1 MGNRAFVF
9 LAAAISMVSYGASI
23 AIDAP
28 EGIAISTR
36 LLRWQKSCPAQV
48 IALNKAKA
56 GWFINDVLVLNA
68 GSIDIQEVQL
78 GLVLSEPDNPVAP
91 SKVLKKFDGY
101 RIPVAIAPGKAAA
114 LGPQPWTVGG
124 IKNELKTFGSGNYLF
139 TVGILSVLLA
149 DGKMLTFDPESDFIE
164 SRMTDA
170 DEAFKNLD
178 WAVVEAFAKAAHA
191 RAVQMYE
198 RSRAVYTTSP
208 MSVTPL
214 TENGNGGYFKCA
226 DTMQPIYCTNHVTS
240 CTETECGAGKPCPH
254 QKCEYYY

>member
-1 MGNRAFVF
+1 MSIA
-9 LAAAISMVSYGASI
+9 LLILTASYGAAI

-28 EGIAISTR
+28 EGIAVSTR

-48 IALNKAKA
+48 IALNRAKA

-68 GSIDIQEVQL
+68 GSIDIQEVQI
-78 GLVLSEPDNPVAP
+78 GIVLSEADNSVAP
-91 SKVLKKFDGY
+91 SKVLKKFAGY
-101 RIPVAIAPGKAAA
+101 RIAVAIPPGKAAA
-114 LGPQPWTVGG
+114 LGPHLWTVGA
-124 IKNELKTFGSGNYLF
+124 IKNELKAFGAGSYFF

-149 DGKMLTFDPESDFIE
+149 DGKMLTFEPESDFVE
-164 SRMTDA
+164 SRMAEA

-178 WAVVEAFAKAAHA
+178 WAIVEGFAKAAHA

-198 RSRAVYTTSP
+198 RSRAVYNTSP
-208 MSVTPL
+208 MSITPL
-214 TENGNGGYFKCA
+214 TENGNGGYFKCV

-254 QKCEYYY
+254 QKCEYYYGPQA